1 MSRRTIAWAA
11 TSTRLVVGAAVSVG
25 LVLVTGVAVAA
36 PWPGREAQP
45 VSIAVTPR
53 PSDTVLAC
61 TGSLLAAGR
70 NVERAADLTAA
81 AAQAVVSG
89 SASAA
94 LEPEKLTAQPAF
106 GDAGLVLTAAPDG
119 DRPADAAAAG
129 SAAVNADDLRG
140 FAASA
145 CRPPLIESWL
155 VAGATTTGSAD
166 LVLLSNPGDVP
177 ATVQLTF
184 YGVKGASVP
193 TGGRDLVVAARTQR
207 VVPLAGL
214 ATGEGAPVVRVTS
227 SGAPITAALQS
238 SLTRV
243 LLTGGV
249 DQTGATAASA
259 NSVVVPGVVVPQ
271 SAVDAAAAGAT
282 TIARL
287 LSPGVD
293 AQATV
298 TATAADG
305 TQTFRQ
311 VVPLVADEP
320 VEVDL
325 SGLAAGA
332 YTVRAQ
338 SQTPIVG
345 AVWQT
350 TGFGQNADFAW
361 HSAAPDVSDDTLVAV
376 PSGPSP
382 TLSVTT
388 SAASATVTLEPVS
401 GAPASAVTATVTAGR
416 TASVALVAGA
426 VYRLRADAP
435 VNAAVT
441 YSGDGALAAFPVWP
455 ADTASAALTVYP

>member
-1 MSRRTIAWAA
+1 MSRRSIAWAA

-45 VSIAVTPR
+45 VSVGVTPP

-61 TGSLLAAGR
+61 TGALLAAGR
-70 NVERAADLTAA
+70 NVDRAADLTVA
-81 AAQAVVSG
+81 AAQTVVSG
-89 SASAA
+89 SASSPIAPEA
-94 LEPEKLTAQPAF
+94 LAAQPAF
-106 GDAGLVLTAAPDG
+106 GDAGQALVAAPDG
-119 DRPADAAAAG
+119 DKPSDAAAAG

-145 CRPPLIESWL
+145 CRPPLVESWL
-155 VAGATTTGSAD
+155 VAGATTTGAAD
-166 LVLLSNPGDVP
+166 LVVLANPGDVP

-193 TGGRDLVVAARTQR
+193 ASGRDLVVAAHTQR

-227 SGAPITAALQS
+227 SGAPVTAALQS
-238 SLTRV
+238 SLSRV

-259 NSVVVPGVVVPQ
+259 TSVVVPGVAVPQ
-271 SAVDAAAAGAT
+271 SAVDAAATGAT

-293 AQATV
+293 ARATV
-298 TATAADG
+298 TVTASDG
-305 TQTFRQ
+305 TDAFRQ
-311 VVPLVADEP
+311 DVPLVADEP

-325 SGLAAGA
+325 SGLAAGV
-332 YTVRAQ
+332 YTVRLQ
-338 SQTPIVG
+338 SPTPVVG

-350 TGFGQNADFAW
+350 TGFGENADFAW

-388 SAASATVTLEPVS
+388 GAASATVTLDPVS
-401 GAPASAVTATVTAGR
+401 GAPAAPVTATVTAGR
-416 TASVALVAGA
+416 TASLALVGGA

-455 ADTASAALTVYP
+455 ADAASAALTVYP